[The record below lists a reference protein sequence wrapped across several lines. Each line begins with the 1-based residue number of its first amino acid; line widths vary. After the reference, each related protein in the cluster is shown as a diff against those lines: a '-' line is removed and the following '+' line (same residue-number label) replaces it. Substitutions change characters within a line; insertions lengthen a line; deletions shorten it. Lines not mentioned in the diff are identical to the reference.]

1 MEANPSIL
9 SLENISLKHRFKP
22 LTFSITEGSVYALC
36 GGNGAGKTS
45 LFSVLTGM
53 NRPSS
58 GTLYMHNNKVQNHSH
73 AYRHSFSYMP
83 DQLVFPR
90 HLTGLETLRFF
101 SALMG
106 EQQYK
111 VKDILPYVG
120 LEEVKDQKVKTYSKG
135 MQQRLNLAQC
145 LLADVPLYMLD
156 EPTNG
161 LDPYW
166 SYQMKEIVLEQKRKG
181 KTIIFSTHSLSLV
194 DDIADD
200 LLFLQQGEVLINEP
214 VSQLRQQFGSQTDLS
229 SYVYHLI
236 SAQKNNDSPN

>member
-1 MEANPSIL
+1 MEASSSIL
-9 SLENISLKHRFKP
+9 RLENISLKHRFQP
-22 LTFSITEGSVYALC
+22 LTFSITKGSIYALC

-58 GTLYMHNNKVQNHSH
+58 GTMYMSNGEIQNHSNT
-73 AYRHSFSYMP
+73 YRQSFSYMP

-90 HLTGLETLRFF
+90 HLTGIETLRFF
-101 SALMG
+101 SDLMG

-111 VKDILPYVG
+111 VTEILPYVG
-120 LEEVKDQKVKTYSKG
+120 LEEAKDQKVKTYSKG

-145 LLADVPLYMLD
+145 LMADVPLYMLD

-166 SYQMKEIVLEQKRKG
+166 AYQMKDIILDQKKKG

-200 LLFLQQGEVLINEP
+200 LLFLQQGKVLINEP
-214 VSQLRQQFGSQTDLS
+214 ISHLQQQFGDQNDLS
-229 SYVYHLI
+229 SYVYHLVA
-236 SAQKNNDSPN
+236 SQEHT